1 MEDSYIGPVRPM
13 FRLEDEP
20 PRNRKVERLIA
31 GTKTNGMFVDVTK
44 KGIELNAYYSGFE
57 RDVKYAVL
65 SKPVI
70 IPWDELDKIKGR
82 INRVKKG
89 GAIKDRVD
97 FDTDPEYLKT
107 LPIVTINGN
116 RYYID
121 PKKRERRSVEKPE
134 EVWMF

>member
-1 MEDSYIGPVRPM
+1 MEDRYIGPVRPIFDM
-13 FRLEDEP
+13 EEEP
-20 PRNRKVERLIA
+20 PKNKRVERFIA
-31 GTKTNGMFVDVTK
+31 GTKSNGMFVDVTR
-44 KGIELNAYYSGFE
+44 KGIELNAYYMGFHQ
-57 RDVKYAVL
+57 DTKYAVL
-65 SKPVI
+65 RKPVI

-134 EVWMF
+134 EVWRF